1 MVLDTF
7 QNMVHILAQ
16 KKAATFVKEGR
27 SPACFFLLGQGHYFN
42 EDIKIH
48 VNHKWY
54 SIKEKNST

>member
-48 VNHKWY
+48 VNHK
-54 SIKEKNST
+54 